1 MGNSFFKTFIIFFV
15 GFSLQGLGAQTRMFY
30 DEFWDQIAEDVFL
43 SPQKK
48 EETEIGKRV
57 REKNFEEIKN
67 IRSFIKNRLV
77 YENTK
82 EKILEGNREVKT
94 GLIQDLE
101 SLPNLGGF
109 LWYRDNQTI
118 LSWGDWSDFYED
130 GFSADKIRL
139 EGQLPSFRL
148 GNDQFY
154 FFQKNMPGYSPVD
167 FRFIGWESTF
177 YVFGDDGSL
186 RFSNDSR
193 IDRSIRIS
201 EFRKT
206 FENIREN
213 ISGCEIL
220 EENDLKIFIIPAKN
234 HPIYYVLYGL
244 RLFLYVWTAYL
255 FWILINL
262 AFPNLKNHLPPSPPE
277 TT

>member
-1 MGNSFFKTFIIFFV
+1 MGNSFFKSIIIFFV
-15 GFSLQGLGAQTRMFY
+15 GFSLQGLEAQTTTFY
-30 DEFWDQIAEDVFL
+30 NEFWDGIAEDVFL

-67 IRSFIKNRLV
+67 LRSFIKNRLV

-82 EKILEGNREVKT
+82 DKILAGNRESKV

-101 SLPNLGGF
+101 SLPDLGGF

-118 LSWGDWSDFYED
+118 LRWGDWSDFYED
-130 GFSADKIRL
+130 GFSAEKIRL

-148 GNDQFY
+148 GNDEFY
-154 FFQKNMPGYSPVD
+154 FFAKNMSGYSPVD

-186 RFSNDSR
+186 RFSNDSH
-193 IDRSIRIS
+193 IDKSLRVS

-206 FENIREN
+206 FETIREK
-213 ISGCEIL
+213 IPGCEIL

-244 RLFLYVWTAYL
+244 RLFLYVWTVYL
-255 FWILINL
+255 FWVFLNL
-262 AFPNLKNHLPPSPPE
+262 AFPNLKKHLPPSPPE